1 MLVDEASRREGTAAV
16 AVAVAA
22 VDTVEKSRPSESRD
36 RRSRLRFFRVP
47 RARPIV
53 VHRHDASTNILPP
66 IRMRVP
72 GRRDVRLASRYC
84 RMLVGDRL
92 RVCLA
97 EVSGLRVVLR
107 TSAFSRPTSFRMSA
121 GLKLHECRSG
131 WRYQEIGTVDKIK
144 WVACMHVMGP
154 CHTADWHVD
163 QPFHHLQAPGK
174 TIESILLSLFVER
187 VMNSYLQSDGLLHLA
202 SPFRT
207 SHGSDRLLA
216 RTIGQI
222 YSHCMN
228 KFFFQRSPSRD
239 TPQID
244 GRHGKCYF
252 PALVELRPC
261 QVQTPDQLT

>member
-1 MLVDEASRREGTAAV
+1 MLSMFRLLVLGGAWENILLAMKEGIGREPTGPAKLMLVDEASRREGTAAV

-131 WRYQEIGTVDKIK
+131 WRYQEIGTVDKLK

-174 TIESILLSLFVER
+174 TIEFILLSIFVER
-187 VMNSYLQSDGLLHLA
+187 VHEFLPTIRWITA
-202 SPFRT
+202 SRISIPNE
-207 SHGSDRLLA
+207 SWL
-216 RTIGQI
+216 
-222 YSHCMN
+222 
-228 KFFFQRSPSRD
+228 
-239 TPQID
+239 
-244 GRHGKCYF
+244 
-252 PALVELRPC
+252 
-261 QVQTPDQLT
+261 